1 MRAPHDGGVGHLST
15 ELEHA
20 MWATQRSLQSLRAQ
34 ILELESRLERGE
46 LAGALDAGA
55 ALEEVAR
62 TARQGVE
69 RMAHAERVAS
79 RGRDNERFWV
89 RVADNLDRTLDVF
102 GPLDVDA
109 AYDVRDR
116 HLSSIRRAQ
125 VLEAGPGTSARI
137 REWWNEVALRR
148 RTAAAGAAA
157 APARA
162 ATGWRS

>member
-46 LAGALDAGA
+46 LAGGLDGSAGA
-55 ALEEVAR
+55 EEVAP
-62 TARQGVE
+62 TSPQGAQ
-69 RMAHAERVAS
+69 RMGNGERVAS

-102 GPLDVDA
+102 GPLDV
-109 AYDVRDR
+109 
-116 HLSSIRRAQ
+116 
-125 VLEAGPGTSARI
+125 
-137 REWWNEVALRR
+137 
-148 RTAAAGAAA
+148 
-157 APARA
+157 
-162 ATGWRS
+162 